1 MHLKTL
7 RRSPRLLLALDQ
19 CRLIY
24 KPVHSLL
31 WAFSVFSGDV
41 EWSKRWQ
48 HEVYND
54 LTCHV
59 AVYLCGPQRT
69 TPIWINEVE
78 ARWAA
83 TQLVGL
89 TGRLVNGCKRVG
101 QKSVSRPRISP
112 RSDSSRLDESWI
124 HKTYLNV
131 WTLCCIIEV
140 NDVHALAFFFM
151 LIMAPTSWTSVL
163 HTNRFTSRNILNIF
177 TEIHTNRGL
186 CLWQWLS
193 F

>member
-78 ARWAA
+78 AWWAA

-89 TGRLVNGCKRVG
+89 TGRLVNGCKMQSG
-101 QKSVSRPRISP
+101 TQISQ
-112 RSDSSRLDESWI
+112 SSKNQPTLWRLSIGWVMNTQNLS
-124 HKTYLNV
+124 KCMN
-131 WTLCCIIEV
+131 
-140 NDVHALAFFFM
+140 
-151 LIMAPTSWTSVL
+151 SVL
-163 HTNRFTSRNILNIF
+163 YYRSEWCPCFGFFLYANYGTNILNQCPPHKP
-177 TEIHTNRGL
+177 IHIKEHLKHLHRDTR
-186 CLWQWLS
+186 
-193 F
+193 